1 MNHIQFEPV
10 ENNRFEIEMTTLRT
24 INSILHSCD
33 GGYYNPKSKCW
44 NLPNEIMDDIIQKFN
59 NLAIIDSP
67 QHAKIESQR
76 SAVAKEII
84 VRLVNDSNKISIE
97 LSTYNKQVVE
107 VIKTIKGAKFNYD
120 LKIWYIEP
128 VYLHLLILELEKIDF
143 VKIENAGYY
152 C

>member
-1 MNHIQFEPV
+1 
-10 ENNRFEIEMTTLRT
+10 
-24 INSILHSCD
+24 
-33 GGYYNPKSKCW
+33 
-44 NLPNEIMDDIIQKFN
+44 
-59 NLAIIDSP
+59 
-67 QHAKIESQR
+67 
-76 SAVAKEII
+76 
-84 VRLVNDSNKISIE
+84 LVNDSNKISIE

-120 LKIWYIEP
+120 LKIWYIES